1 MGNDQELLDHLKW
14 VMGEL
19 RQSREQLR
27 EVEDKAREPI
37 AIVGMAC
44 RFPGGVASPDDL
56 WRLLAA
62 GGDGISGFPEDRGWD
77 ESDSYFR
84 AGGFLSGAGE
94 FDPAFFGISPREAMA
109 MDPQQRLLLETS
121 WEVFERAGIDPDSLR
136 GSATGVFAGTNG
148 QDYLYRVGGE
158 APPESQAHLGTG
170 NAASVLSGRVSY
182 FFGFEGPAVTVDTAC
197 SSSLVALH
205 LAVQSLRSGECSL
218 ALAGGATVLSTPS
231 IFEEFARQGG
241 LASDGRCKSFSAAA
255 DGAGFSEGV
264 GILLVERLSDA
275 QRNGHQVLAVV
286 RGSAVNQDGASNG
299 LTAPN
304 GPSQQ
309 RVIRAA
315 LANAGLGLSDVDAV
329 EAHGTGTTL
338 GDPIEAQALLATYG
352 QGRERPLWLGSVKS
366 NIGHT
371 QAAAGVAGV
380 MKMVLALR
388 HGVLP
393 RSLHIDE
400 PSAHVDWS
408 DGAVELLTEARPW
421 PEGGQPRRAGVS
433 AFGIS
438 GTNAHV
444 IVEQAPEEPP
454 VESGRALGVVPWVL
468 SAQSPEALREQA
480 RRLVS
485 NVDDAAPADVGWSLA
500 VTRAAMECRAAVV
513 GTSRD
518 ELLAGVAAVAEGR
531 GATGTAAKGRT
542 AFIFSGQGSQ
552 RAGMGRELSDAFP
565 VFAQAFAEVC
575 AELDQHLDSPIQEAL
590 NDPDLVDQTGVTQP
604 GLFAFEV
611 ALFRLF
617 ESWGVCPDFVG
628 GHSIGELAAAHVAG
642 VMSLADASRLV
653 AARGRLMQALP
664 SGGVMLAVQASEGE
678 IQPQPGVAV
687 AAVNGPRSVVLSGDE
702 DAVSRWES
710 EGLRTKRLKVSHA
723 FHSHLMDGML
733 DEFRAVAEGVE
744 FSQPRIPMVSN
755 LTGELITEFSADY
768 WVRHVRDT
776 VRFCDGVRALEAN
789 GASRFVE
796 LGPSSTLTAMIE
808 DCVSDDAVLVAAL
821 RKDRPEP
828 RAAVEALA
836 ALHVH
841 GTPVDWPRFFG
852 GARRIDLP
860 TYAFQRQRY
869 WLEPASRPRSDLST
883 VDDWRYRIV
892 WKPLTLAATETISDT
907 WLVVVP
913 DGHAPWASALRG
925 RRLAVS
931 ATDTPETLAD
941 QVRQALSEGPV
952 TGVLSLLALDEH
964 PLPGYPEVPAGL
976 AATVALAQAL
986 TTIGSDTRLWA
997 VTQGAVSAGRG
1008 DTVSSTAQAAVWG
1021 LGRVAALEYPQLWG
1035 GLVDLPARVDEPVLA
1050 YLNAVLSGDEDQ
1062 VAIRAEGAFG
1072 RRLERAEAPAG
1083 ADRWVPRG
1091 TALVTG
1097 GTGALGARVARWLAG
1112 QGVEHLVL
1120 TSRRGRAAPGAAE
1133 LETELTALGARVTIA
1148 ACDVASRDAV
1158 RDLLAQ
1164 FPVTTVVH
1172 AAGAPD
1178 ATPFAESTPETLQ
1191 DVLAAK
1197 VRGAAN
1203 LDELLGD
1210 RQVDAFVVFSS
1221 IAAVWGSGNQAAYA
1235 AANAFLDALVEQRR
1249 ARGLAGTSVAWGP
1262 WAGGGMV
1269 NAEGA
1274 VQLRRRGLTPMAPGR
1289 TVAALQ
1295 QALESGEASVAIAD
1309 VDWELFAPAFTSG
1322 RPSPLLADLPE
1333 ARQEPA
1339 AGSDAA
1345 PLAGRLAGLTEGEQ
1359 DSVLLELVRT
1369 ETAKVLGHPGPD
1381 SVDPGR
1387 PFRELGFDSL
1397 MAVEFRNGLAAETG
1411 VRLPSTVVFD
1421 YPTPTAVAA
1430 RLREEVL
1437 GGQEQLAAPAPAVLA
1452 QDEPIAIVGMACRL
1466 PGGVATPDDL
1476 WRLVAD
1482 GVDAITEFPVDRGWD
1497 LDALYHPAPDHQ
1509 GTSYTRAGG
1518 FLRDAAE
1525 FDPDLFAISPRE
1537 ALAMDPQQ
1545 RLLLE
1550 TAWETFEQAGIDPR
1564 SLRGSRAGVFVGSGY
1579 SGYGHA
1585 AGTTA
1590 DEVAG
1595 HLLTGI
1601 ATSVLSGRVSY
1612 VFGLEGP
1619 AVTVDTACSSSL
1631 YALHMAAQ
1639 SLRSGEC
1646 TLALAGGVTVMSTPG
1661 TFVEFSRQRGLAPDG
1676 RCKPFAAAADG
1687 TGWSEGV
1694 GLLLVERLSDARRN
1708 GHPVLA
1714 VVRGTAVNQDGASN
1728 GLTAPNGPS
1737 QQRVIRAALANAGLN
1752 PSDVDAVEAHGT
1764 GTKLGDPIEAQA
1776 LLATYGK
1783 DREQPLWLGSV
1794 KSNIGHTQAAAGVA
1808 GVIKM
1813 VLALRHGMLPKSL
1826 HIDEPSPHVDWSAG
1840 AVELL
1845 AEPREWPAGNRPRR
1859 AAVSSFGISGTN
1871 AHVILEQGEE
1881 TGEPDRVPRDLPW
1894 VLSGKD
1900 RAALRAQAG
1909 RLAAHLRAEPDLHPA
1924 DVACSLATG
1933 RAGLEH
1939 RAVVFG
1945 DDYLSEV
1952 DALAAGGTIAV
1963 EGIAAAG
1970 KTAFLFAGQGAQR
1983 LGMGRELYQAH
1994 PAYAEAFDDVCARL
2008 DRHLGRPLRE
2018 IVFAEDGSA
2027 DAGLLDQTEYT
2038 QPALFAV
2045 EVALSRLLESWGVTP
2060 DFVGGHSIGELAAAH
2075 LAGVLSLD
2083 DAARLVA
2090 ARGRLMQALPGGAM
2104 AAVEAA
2110 EAEVL
2115 PLLAGKE
2122 TRIAIAAVNAPGSV
2136 VVSGDAEAVQEV
2148 VEHWQAR
2155 GRQAKRL
2162 RVSHA
2167 FHSPL
2172 MDGMLAEF
2180 RRIAETVEY
2189 RAPRIPV
2196 VSNVSGALVS
2206 EFSAEYW
2213 VRHVRAAVRFS
2224 DGVRAL
2230 ESAGVTRF
2238 VEIGPSSVLSAMVQD
2253 SLTGDDAVLI
2263 PVSRKDRTETRALT
2277 EAVAGLFAVGC
2288 PVDWTAFFAGTGARR
2303 VPLPTYAFQRRRYWL
2318 GGSPGT
2324 GEARQLGLAS
2334 ADHPLLGAALALPDS
2349 DGAVFTGRLS
2359 LETQPWLA
2367 GHAVLGSVLFP
2378 GTGFVELAVRA
2389 ADQVGCAVLDELVLE
2404 APLVLPERGGVQ
2416 VQLALGEADES
2427 GSRPLTVHSR
2437 PDTAEAMG
2445 GSWTRHA
2452 TGAVSPGGPEPS
2464 FTLAEWPPAE
2474 AKAVPVEDL
2483 YPRLAGMGLAYGP
2496 VFQGLTAAWKRGDE
2510 IFAEVALPE
2519 DVDAG
2524 SFGLHP
2530 ALLDSALH
2538 ALGTAPSGPDAGP
2551 AGLPFSWTGVT
2562 FLASGASALRVSLTP
2577 TGRDAVSLRLADRTG
2592 APVASIESLVLRPVS
2607 ADQLN
2612 GPSGFVDSLF
2622 GVEWA
2627 ETPVGEAVP
2636 TTDWAVLGELTLE
2649 IEANRYPDLAAL
2661 GDRAP
2666 EVVFASGASPA
2677 QTLALVQE
2685 WLGEER
2691 LAGSRLVVVTR
2702 GAVAVEPHAD
2712 VPDPAA
2718 AAVWGL
2724 VRSAQ
2729 AEHPGRFVLL
2739 DLDDSA
2745 ASLDRLS
2752 AALTSDEP
2760 QLALRDGVA
2769 RALRLARVP
2778 AGDGLALPSAQA
2790 WRLAVSEDRT
2800 LESLRLVECP
2810 EVLAPLETGQ
2820 VRISVRAAGVN
2831 FRDVLNALGMYPGD
2845 AGLPG
2850 IEGAGVVTE
2859 AGPDSAFAVGDRVMG
2874 LLAGSFGPVAVA
2886 DERLVTRIPAGW
2898 SFAEAAA
2905 TPLVF
2910 LTAYY
2915 ALRDL
2920 AGLRPGEAVLV
2931 QAAAGGV
2938 GMAAAQ
2944 LARHWGAE
2952 VYGTASPGKWD
2963 VLRASGFA
2971 DERVAS
2977 SRSVEFEEKFR
2988 AATGGAGMDVVLDS
3002 LAGEFVDA
3010 GLRLLPRGGRFVEMG
3025 KTDVRDP
3032 GEVADRYPG
3041 VAYRAF
3047 DLVEAGPERIQRML
3061 AELVGLFESGALRPL
3076 PVTTWDVRRAEDA
3089 FRFVSQARHVGK
3101 VVLTVPAGLAPEG
3114 TVLITGGTGALGGLV
3129 ARHVVAA
3136 HGIRHLVLTSRR
3148 GQDAPGAAEL
3158 TAELTG
3164 LGAEVT
3170 VAACD
3175 AADRAALARLLDAI
3189 PAEHPLTG
3197 VVHTAGVLDDGVIES
3212 LTPQRLETVARPK
3225 ADAAL
3230 ILDELT
3236 REHDLRAFV
3245 LFSSVAGLLGGTGQG
3260 NYAAANA
3267 FLDALAQQRRAQ
3279 GRPAVSV
3286 TWGPWSRGMV
3296 GDLSEADVARMA
3308 RGGMFPLSDDDGL
3321 ALFDQAL
3328 RSDRALLAPMTV
3340 DLATVTG
3347 QSAGKVPA
3355 AFRGLVRGPARRKA
3369 AAGNAMA
3376 GESGLREQLAG
3387 RSRDEQERALVSVVR
3402 EETARVLGHPS
3413 PESIEVTRAFRE
3425 MGFDSLTAVE
3435 FRNRLK
3441 NTTGV
3446 RLPATTVFDYPTPL
3460 AVAGHLRTELFG
3472 AGDDIVAAASAEA
3485 ASDEPIA
3492 IVAMGCRFPGG
3503 VSSPEELWDLVALGS
3518 DAISGFPRGRGWDV
3532 EALYDPDPDHRG
3544 TSYTREG
3551 GFIEAAADFDPL
3563 FFGVSPREALAMDPQ
3578 QRLLLE
3584 TSWEVFERAGITPE
3598 TLRSSK
3604 TGVFVGAGYSGYGD
3618 FDQSPD
3624 EVDGYLLTG
3633 NAASVLSG
3641 RLSYVFGFEG
3651 PAVTVDTACSSS
3663 LVALHLAVQSLRSG
3677 ECSLALAGGATVMS
3691 SPDLFKEFSRQRGL
3705 APDGRCKPFAEAA
3718 DGTGW
3723 GEGVGLLLVER
3734 LSDAQRNGH
3743 QVLAVVRGSAVNQDG
3758 ASNGLTAPNGPSQQR
3773 VIRAALANA
3782 GLKPSDV
3789 DAVEAHGTGTTLGD
3803 PIEAQALLATY
3814 GQNREQPLWLG
3825 SIKSNIGH
3833 TQAAAGV
3840 AGVLKMV
3847 LAMRH
3852 GVLPRSLHL
3861 DEPSSQVD
3869 WSAGAV
3875 ELLAEAR
3882 DWPETDRPRRAGVS
3896 SFGISGTNAHVV
3908 LEHVPGDSA
3917 AVEPERELSV
3927 VPWVFSGATPDAV
3940 REQARKLA
3948 ARVRAD
3954 DDVSPVDVAFSLATT
3969 RSALACRTS
3978 VAGRDRDE
3986 LLRGADAVADGEL
3999 PVAASAGSGDVVFVF
4014 PGQGSQWVGM
4024 ALELLE
4030 SSPVFAARLAECA
4043 AALESFVDWSLL
4055 DVLRGPSLERL
4066 DVVQPVLWAVM
4077 VSLAEMW
4084 RANGVRPAA
4093 VVGHSQGE
4101 IAAAVVAGGLSLQDG
4116 ARVVALRSKALTVLS
4131 GRGGMVSVAEPVGKL
4146 RERLDPRVSV
4156 AAVNGPGSVV
4166 VSGDPDAL
4174 DELIAACERD
4184 GVRAR
4189 RVPVD
4194 YASHS
4199 AQVEQ
4204 IEAELREL
4212 LAPVSP
4218 RTAEI
4223 PFCSTV
4229 TGELIDTAAMDA
4241 GYWYRN
4247 LRNTVEFEKA
4257 TRKLLADGYRVF
4269 VEVSPH
4275 PVLVPGLQDTIDS
4288 TDTAA
4293 AAAGTLRRDEGGL
4306 DRFTVSLGEVFA
4318 RGGTVDWEV
4327 FFAGTGA
4334 RKVDLPTYPFQRQ
4347 RYWLNTVAASGDV
4360 RGLGLTVAGHPLL
4373 GAATGLPESDG
4384 TLFTGR
4390 ISLETQPW
4398 LADHAVLGAVLF
4410 PGTGFLELALQ
4421 AGDQV
4426 GCDVL
4431 EELTL
4436 EAPLVLPETGG
4447 VQLQVVLG
4455 GPGDSGARSLSVYSR
4470 TEGHADLGEA
4480 WVRHAT
4486 GVVRA
4491 GSGTPSFDLAAWP
4504 PPEAASVEIN
4514 GLYDR
4519 LAGFGL
4525 DYGPVFQGL
4534 TAAWQRGDEIFG
4546 EVRTDA
4552 TGAFGIHP
4560 ALLDSAL
4567 HALGLSGEPRP
4578 GETRLPFAWTGVK
4591 LFAAGAAELRVKIT
4605 PAGADGVAL
4614 RIADGTG
4621 APVLSAD
4628 SLVLR
4633 PVSAGQV
4640 RAARPD
4646 GADSL
4651 FRLNWTELSGAAA
4664 DGKPRL
4670 AVLGEQ
4676 IGRLKGLFGL
4686 SGVEVV
4692 HCADVTALAEI
4703 PDFVLVD
4710 CSATSAHTAVRE
4722 ALALVQAWLADE
4734 RLSAARLVFVTRGT
4748 ADDLAGAAVS
4758 GLIRSAQSEHPGRF
4772 VLLDLDDDDASL
4784 RKLPAALA
4792 HDEPRLALRGGGIQ
4806 APRLGRLPKPATQ
4819 DPVFDPAGTVL
4830 ITGGTGTLGG
4840 LVARHLVAAHDVRR
4854 LVLASRRGISAPGA
4868 AELAAELSSLGAEVE
4883 VAACDAADRTALAEL
4898 LAKIPA
4904 EHPLTGVVHT
4914 AGVLDDGVVEA
4925 LTPERLDAV
4934 LRPKVDAA
4942 LNLHELTEN
4951 AELGAFVLFS
4961 SLAGVLGAP
4970 GQGSYAAA
4978 NAFLDALAQ
4987 HRRTLGKPA
4996 VSVGWGLWEQ
5006 ASEMTGGLA
5015 TAEVDRMRRAGLAPL
5030 SAADGIAMFDA
5041 ALGADEAIVAAAHLD
5056 IAPLRR
5062 RPGGIPAILRSLV
5075 RVPSARAARNDPG
5088 SAAELR
5094 DRLAA
5099 LPEAAERETALVEIV
5114 QTQVAG
5120 VLGFETADAVDAGR
5134 AFSEIGFDSLTALE
5148 LRNRLN
5154 AVTGLRL
5161 PATLV
5166 FDYPTPAALAKHLL
5180 AELVPDLSGD
5190 RSEDRI
5196 RHLLLTVPLTRLR
5209 DAGVLDTLLELA
5221 GARPDPVVPE
5231 EEGDSIESMDASS
5244 LIDLVLHNPDHQ
5256 GFPGEG
5262 QYGDE

>member
-1 MGNDQELLDHLKW
+1 M
-14 VMGEL
+14 MGEL
-19 RQSREQLR
+19 RQSRERLR

-56 WRLLAA
+56 WRMLADGA
-62 GGDGISGFPEDRGWD
+62 DGISGFPEDRGWD
-77 ESDSYFR
+77 PADFYHPE
-84 AGGFLSGAGE
+84 GGFLSGAGE

-109 MDPQQRLLLETS
+109 MDPQQRLVLETS
-121 WEVFERAGIDPDSLR
+121 WEAIERAGIAPDSLR

-205 LAVQSLRSGECSL
+205 LAVQSLRAGECSL
-218 ALAGGATVLSTPS
+218 ALAGGVTVLSTPA

-241 LASDGRCKSFSAAA
+241 LASDGRCKSFSEAA

-315 LANAGLGLSDVDAV
+315 LANAGLGMSDVDAV

-380 MKMVLALR
+380 MKMVLAMR

-393 RSLHIDE
+393 KSLHVDE
-400 PSAHVDWS
+400 PSSHVDWS
-408 DGAVELLTEARPW
+408 DGAVELLAESRPW
-421 PEGGQPRRAGVS
+421 PEADQPRRAGVS

-444 IVEQAPEEPP
+444 IVEQAPEETVAEP
-454 VESGRALGVVPWVL
+454 GRELGVVPWVL
-468 SAQSPEALREQA
+468 SARNPEALREQA

-485 NVDDAAPADVGWSLA
+485 SVDDASPVDVGWSLA
-500 VTRAAMECRAAVV
+500 TTRAALEYRAAVV
-513 GTSRD
+513 GADRD
-518 ELLAGVAAVAEGR
+518 ELLTGVAALAEGR
-531 GATGTAAKGRT
+531 GVTGMAAKGRT
-542 AFIFSGQGSQ
+542 AFVFSGQGSQ
-552 RAGMGRELSDAFP
+552 RAGMGRELVEAFP
-565 VFAQAFAEVC
+565 VFAQAFTEVC
-575 AELDQHLDSPIQEAL
+575 DELDRHLDAPVRDVVWGD
-590 NDPDLVDQTGVTQP
+590 DPGLVDETGVAQP

-617 ESWGVCPDFVG
+617 ESWGATPDFVG

-642 VMSLADASRLV
+642 VLSLADAAKLV

-664 SGGVMLAVQASEGE
+664 AGGVMLAVQASEDE
-678 IQPQPGVAV
+678 VQPGPGVSI
-687 AAVNGPRSVVLSGDE
+687 AAVNGPDSVVLSGDE
-702 DAVSRWES
+702 EAVSRWES
-710 EGLRTKRLKVSHA
+710 KGPRTKRLRVSHA

-733 DEFRAVAEGVE
+733 EEFRAVAEGIE
-744 FSQPRIPMVSN
+744 FGQPRIPVVSN
-755 LTGELITEFSADY
+755 LTGELVSEFSADY

-776 VRFCDGVRALEAN
+776 VRFYDGVRALEAS
-789 GASRFVE
+789 GVTRFVE
-796 LGPSSTLTAMIE
+796 IGPSSTLTAMIQ
-808 DCVSDDAVLVAAL
+808 DCLAADAVLVPAM
-821 RKDRPEP
+821 RKNRPEP
-828 RAAVEALA
+828 QSAVEAVA

-841 GTPVDWPRFFG
+841 GTPVDWHQFFEG
-852 GARRIDLP
+852 TGARRIDLP
-860 TYAFQRQRY
+860 TYAFQRQSY
-869 WLEPASRPRSDLST
+869 WLEPVKRNQDSVST
-883 VDDWRYRIV
+883 VDQWRYRIT
-892 WKPLTLAATETISDT
+892 WKPLTPAPAETISDT
-907 WLVVVP
+907 WLVLVP
-913 DGHAPWASALRG
+913 EGQPEDWTAGLPA
-925 RRLAVS
+925 RRLVVS
-931 ATDTPETLAD
+931 ATDAPDVLAD
-941 QVRQALSEGPV
+941 QLRQAIAEGPV
-952 TGVLSLLALDEH
+952 TGVLSLLALDEQ

-986 TTIGSDTRLWA
+986 TTIGSDARLWA
-997 VTQGAVSAGRG
+997 VTRGAVSVGRG

-1021 LGRVAALEYPQLWG
+1021 LGRVAALEHPQLWG
-1035 GLVDLPARVDEPVLA
+1035 GLVDLPDRVDEPVLA
-1050 YLNAVLSGDEDQ
+1050 HLNAVLSGEEDQ
-1062 VAIRAEGAFG
+1062 VAIRADGVFG
-1072 RRLERAEAPAG
+1072 RRLERAEAPADS
-1083 ADRWVPRG
+1083 DRWVPRG

-1097 GTGALGARVARWLAG
+1097 GTGALGARVARWLAA

-1120 TSRRGRAAPGAAE
+1120 TSRRGREAPGAAE
-1133 LETELTALGARVTIA
+1133 LEAELTALGARVTIA
-1148 ACDVASRDAV
+1148 ACDVASRAAV
-1158 RDLLAQ
+1158 EDLLAQ
-1164 FPVTTVVH
+1164 FPVTAVVH

-1178 ATPFAESTPETLQ
+1178 STPFTESTPANLQ
-1191 DVLAAK
+1191 EVLAAK

-1210 RQVDAFVVFSS
+1210 RQLDAFVVFSS

-1249 ARGLAGTSVAWGP
+1249 DRGLAGTAVAWGP

-1274 VQLRRRGLTPMAPGR
+1274 VQLRRRGLAPMAPGR
-1289 TVAALQ
+1289 TIAALQ
-1295 QALESGEASVAIAD
+1295 QALESADASVAIAD
-1309 VDWELFAPAFTSG
+1309 VDWELFAPSFTSG
-1322 RPSPLLADLPE
+1322 RPSPLLSDLPE
-1333 ARQEPA
+1333 VRQVLTEPA
-1339 AGSDAA
+1339 AGSGSS
-1345 PLAGRLAGLTEGEQ
+1345 PLAGRLAGLTAGEQ

-1369 ETAKVLGHPGPD
+1369 ETAKVLGHPGPG
-1381 SVDPGR
+1381 SVDPAR

-1421 YPTPTAVAA
+1421 HPTPTAVAA
-1430 RLREEVL
+1430 CLREEVL
-1437 GGQEQLAAPAPAVLA
+1437 GGEEQVVAPVVTVAA

-1482 GVDAITEFPVDRGWD
+1482 GVDAISEFPVDRGWD
-1497 LDALYHPAPDHQ
+1497 LDALYHPAPEHQ

-1518 FLRDAAE
+1518 FLSDAAE
-1525 FDPDLFAISPRE
+1525 FDPGLFAISPRE

-1601 ATSVLSGRVSY
+1601 ATSVLSGRLSY

-1661 TFVEFSRQRGLAPDG
+1661 TFVEFSRQRGLAADG

-1708 GHPVLA
+1708 GHEVLA
-1714 VVRGTAVNQDGASN
+1714 VLRGSAVNQDGASN

-1737 QQRVIRAALANAGLN
+1737 QQRVIRAALANAGLK

-1783 DREQPLWLGSV
+1783 DREQPLWLGSI

-1808 GVIKM
+1808 GVMKM
-1813 VLALRHGMLPKSL
+1813 ILAMRHGVLPKSL

-1845 AEPREWPAGNRPRR
+1845 AESREWPDGNRPRR

-1881 TGEPDRVPRDLPW
+1881 TGGGEPDRTPRDLPW

-1900 RAALRAQAG
+1900 RSALRAQAE
-1909 RLAAHLRAEPDLHPA
+1909 RLAAHIRANPALHPA
-1924 DVACSLATG
+1924 DVAYSLATG

-1945 DDYLSEV
+1945 DEYLSEV
-1952 DALAAGGTIAV
+1952 DTLAEGGTVAV
-1963 EGIAAAG
+1963 EGIAVAG

-1983 LGMGRELYQAH
+1983 LGMGRELYRTY
-1994 PAYAEAFDDVCARL
+1994 PGYAEAFDDVCARL

-2018 IVFAEDGSA
+2018 IMFAEDGSA
-2027 DAGLLDQTEYT
+2027 EAGLLDQTEYT

-2045 EVALSRLLESWGVTP
+2045 EVALARLLESWGVTP

-2075 LAGVLSLD
+2075 VAGVLSLD

-2090 ARGRLMQALPGGAM
+2090 ARGRLMQELPGGAM

-2115 PLLAGKE
+2115 PLLAGRE
-2122 TRIAIAAVNAPGSV
+2122 AAIAAVNAPGSV
-2136 VVSGDAEAVQEV
+2136 VVSGEESAVQEV
-2148 VEHWQAR
+2148 VEYWQAR

-2180 RRIAETVEY
+2180 RRVAETVEY

-2196 VSNVSGALVS
+2196 VSNVSGQLVS

-2213 VRHVRAAVRFS
+2213 VQHVRAAVRFS

-2230 ESAGVTRF
+2230 ESAGVSRF

-2253 SLTGDDAVLI
+2253 SLAGDDAVLI
-2263 PVSRKDRTETRALT
+2263 PLSRKDRTEGRALT
-2277 EAVAGLFAVGC
+2277 EAVAGLFAAGC

-2334 ADHPLLGAALALPDS
+2334 AEHPLLGAALALPDS
-2349 DGAVFTGRLS
+2349 DGVVFTGRLS

-2378 GTGFVELAVRA
+2378 GTGFVELAVQA
-2389 ADQVGCAVLDELVLE
+2389 ADQVGCGVLDELILE

-2416 VQLALGEADES
+2416 LRLVLAEADES
-2427 GSRPLTVHSR
+2427 GSRALAVHSR
-2437 PDTAEAMG
+2437 PDDPAAADALG
-2445 GSWTRHA
+2445 GPWTRHA
-2452 TGAVSPGGPEPS
+2452 TGSVSPGGPEPS
-2464 FTLAEWPPAE
+2464 FALTEWPPAE
-2474 AKAVPVEDL
+2474 AEAVPVEDL
-2483 YPRLAGMGLAYGP
+2483 YPRLAGVGLEYGP

-2530 ALLDSALH
+2530 ALLDAALH
-2538 ALGTAPSGPDAGP
+2538 ALGAAPAGPEAGP

-2577 TGRDAVSLRLADRTG
+2577 TGSDAVALRLADGTG

-2612 GPSGFVDSLF
+2612 RSTGFVDSLF
-2622 GVEWA
+2622 GLEWA
-2627 ETPVGEAVP
+2627 ETPVGEAGE
-2636 TTDWAVLGELTLE
+2636 TSWAVLGELAL
-2649 IEANRYPDLAAL
+2649 AVDADRYPEVAAL
-2661 GDRAP
+2661 ADVAP
-2666 EVVFASGASPA
+2666 EIVFASGASPA
-2677 QTLALVQE
+2677 QVLTLIQS
-2685 WLGEER
+2685 WLSEER
-2691 LAGSRLVVVTR
+2691 LAGSRLVVVTQ
-2702 GAVAVEPHAD
+2702 GAVAVEPHAEVRD
-2712 VPDPAA
+2712 RTA

-2739 DLDDSA
+2739 DLDDSPG
-2745 ASLDRLS
+2745 SLDRLP
-2752 AALTSDEP
+2752 AALALDEP
-2760 QLALRDGVA
+2760 QLSLRDGVV
-2769 RALRLARVP
+2769 RAPRLTRVP
-2778 AGDGLALPSAQA
+2778 AEDGLVPPSGQP

-2820 VRISVRAAGVN
+2820 VRIAVRAAGVN

-2874 LLAGSFGPVAVA
+2874 LLTGSFGPVAVA
-2886 DERLVTRIPAGW
+2886 DERLVTRVPAGW

-2952 VYGTASPGKWD
+2952 VFGTASPGKWD
-2963 VLRASGFA
+2963 VLRANGFA
-2971 DERVAS
+2971 DERLAS

-2988 AATGGAGMDVVLDS
+2988 TATGGAGMDVVLDS

-3025 KTDVRDP
+3025 KTDVREP
-3032 GEVADRYPG
+3032 GQVAEQYAG

-3047 DLVEAGPERIQRML
+3047 DLVEAGPERIQQML
-3061 AELVGLFESGALRPL
+3061 AELVGLFESGAIRPL

-3101 VVLTVPAGLAPEG
+3101 VVLTVPAALAPEG

-3129 ARHVVAA
+3129 ARHLVAG

-3158 TAELTG
+3158 TDELAA

-3175 AADRAALARLLDAI
+3175 AADRDALAQLLDAI

-3212 LTPQRLETVARPK
+3212 LTPQRLDTVTRPK

-3230 ILDELT
+3230 ILHELT
-3236 REHDLRAFV
+3236 REHDLGAFV

-3279 GRPAVSV
+3279 GLPAVSV

-3296 GDLSEADVARMA
+3296 GELSEADIARMA
-3308 RGGMFPLSDDDGL
+3308 RGGMFPLSDADGL
-3321 ALFDQAL
+3321 ALFDRAL

-3340 DLATVTG
+3340 DLATITD
-3347 QSAGKVPA
+3347 QSAGKAPA
-3355 AFRGLVRGPARRKA
+3355 AFRGLVRAPARRKA
-3369 AAGNAMA
+3369 AAGNGRI
-3376 GESGLREQLAG
+3376 GESALRERLLG
-3387 RSRDEQERALVSVVR
+3387 LSPDERERALVSIVR

-3441 NTTGV
+3441 NTTGI

-3472 AGDDIVAAASAEA
+3472 AEDEIVATASTAASV
-3485 ASDEPIA
+3485 DEPIA
-3492 IVAMGCRFPGG
+3492 IVAMGCRYPGG
-3503 VSSPEELWDLVALGS
+3503 VSSPEDLWELVASGS
-3518 DAISGFPRGRGWDV
+3518 DAISGFPDGRGWDV

-3544 TSYTREG
+3544 TTYTREG
-3551 GFIEAAADFDPL
+3551 GFIQAAADFDPL

-3598 TLRSSK
+3598 SLRSSK

-3691 SPDLFKEFSRQRGL
+3691 SPELFKEFSRQRGL

-3773 VIRAALANA
+3773 VIRSALASA

-3789 DAVEAHGTGTTLGD
+3789 DAVEAHGTGTRLGD

-3814 GQNREQPLWLG
+3814 GQDREQPLWLG

-3833 TQAAAGV
+3833 TQSAAGV
-3840 AGVLKMV
+3840 AGVMKMV

-3852 GVLPRSLHL
+3852 GILPRSLHL

-3882 DWPETDRPRRAGVS
+3882 DWPEADRPRRAGVS

-3908 LEHVPGDSA
+3908 LEHVPDDSA
-3917 AVEPERELSV
+3917 AVEPGRELSV
-3927 VPWVFSGATPDAV
+3927 VPWVLSAATPEAV
-3940 REQARKLA
+3940 RDQARKLA

-3954 DDVSPVDVAFSLATT
+3954 EDVSTVDVAFSLATA
-3969 RSALACRTS
+3969 RSALARRVA

-3986 LLRGADAVADGEL
+3986 LLRGIDAVADGAL
-3999 PVAASAGSGDVVFVF
+3999 PVATSGGSGDVVFVF
-4014 PGQGSQWVGM
+4014 PGQGSQWAGM
-4024 ALELLE
+4024 ALGLLE
-4030 SSPVFAARLAECA
+4030 SSPVFAERLNECA

-4055 DVLRGPSLERL
+4055 DVLRDGASLERL
-4066 DVVQPVLWAVM
+4066 YVVQPVLWAVM
-4077 VSLAEMW
+4077 VSLAEVW
-4084 RANGVRPAA
+4084 KAHGVRPAA

-4131 GRGGMVSVAEPVGKL
+4131 GKGGMVSVVEPVEKV
-4146 RERLDPRVSV
+4146 RARLGDRLSV

-4189 RVPVD
+4189 KVPVD

-4199 AQVEQ
+4199 VHVEQ
-4204 IEAELREL
+4204 IEAELLDL

-4218 RTAEI
+4218 TSAEI

-4229 TGELIDTAAMDA
+4229 TGEPLDTAVMDA
-4241 GYWYRN
+4241 EYWYRN

-4257 TRKLLADGYRVF
+4257 TRKLLSDGYRVF
-4269 VEVSPH
+4269 VEISPH
-4275 PVLVPGLQDTIDS
+4275 PVLVQGLQETIDD
-4288 TDTAA
+4288 TDTTAA
-4293 AAAGTLRRDEGGL
+4293 AVGTLRRDEGGL
-4306 DRFTVSLGEVFA
+4306 DRFTASLGEVFA
-4318 RGGTVDWEV
+4318 HGGAVDWEV
-4327 FFAGTGA
+4327 FFAETGA
-4334 RKVDLPTYPFQRQ
+4334 RKVDLPTYAFQRQ
-4347 RYWLNTVAASGDV
+4347 RYWLEPVAARGDV
-4360 RGLGLTVAGHPLL
+4360 RSLGLTESGHPLL

-4410 PGTGFLELALQ
+4410 PGTGFVELALQ

-4436 EAPLVLPETGG
+4436 ETPLVLPETGG
-4447 VQLQVVLG
+4447 VQVQVVLG
-4455 GPGDSGARSLSVYSR
+4455 GADDSGARSLSVYSR

-4486 GVVRA
+4486 GVVRTDA
-4491 GSGTPSFDLAAWP
+4491 GTPSFELAEWP
-4504 PPEAASVEIN
+4504 PPGSAPVDVT

-4534 TAAWQRGDEIFG
+4534 TAAWRRGDEIFG
-4546 EVRTDA
+4546 EVRLGTDA
-4552 TGAFGIHP
+4552 GAFGIHP
-4560 ALLDSAL
+4560 ALLDAAL

-4578 GETRLPFAWTGVK
+4578 GETRLPFAWTGIK
-4591 LFAAGAAELRVKIT
+4591 LFASGAAELRVKLS

-4614 RIADGTG
+4614 EIADGTG

-4651 FRLNWTELSGAAA
+4651 FRLNWTDLSGAAA
-4664 DGKPRL
+4664 DGKLRL
-4670 AVLGEQ
+4670 TVLGEQ

-4686 SGVEVV
+4686 SGVEVD
-4692 HCADVTALAEI
+4692 HCADLTALAEI
-4703 PDFVLVD
+4703 PDFVLVEGGTT
-4710 CSATSAHTAVRE
+4710 AAHNAVRD
-4722 ALALVQAWLADE
+4722 ALALVQTWLADE
-4734 RLSAARLVFVTRGT
+4734 RLSAARLVFVTHGA
-4748 ADDLAGAAVS
+4748 ADDLAGAAVQ
-4758 GLIRSAQSEHPGRF
+4758 GLVRSAQSEHPGRF

-4792 HDEPRLALRGGGIQ
+4792 HDEPQLALRGGSIQ
-4806 APRLGRLPKPATQ
+4806 APRLGRLPKPAAQ
-4819 DPVFDPAGTVL
+4819 APVFDPVGTVL

-4840 LVARHLVAAHDVRR
+4840 LVARHLVAAHDVRH
-4854 LVLASRRGISAPGA
+4854 LVLASRRGIAAPGA
-4868 AELAAELSSLGAEVE
+4868 VELVAELGALGAEVT
-4883 VAACDAADRTALAEL
+4883 VAGCDAADRDALADL
-4898 LAKIPA
+4898 LANIPA

-4914 AGVLDDGVVEA
+4914 AGVLDDGVVES
-4925 LTPERLDAV
+4925 LTPERLAAV
-4934 LRPKVDAA
+4934 LRPKADAA
-4942 LNLHELTEN
+4942 LNLHELTKN

-4987 HRRTLGKPA
+4987 HRRGLGQPA
-4996 VSVGWGLWEQ
+4996 VSVAWGLWEQ
-5006 ASEMTGGLA
+5006 TSEMTGGLG

-5030 SAADGIAMFDA
+5030 SAEDGIALFDA

-5056 IAPLRR
+5056 VAPFRT
-5062 RPGGIPAILRSLV
+5062 RPGGVPAILRNLV
-5075 RVPSARAARNDPG
+5075 RVPAARAAKADLD
-5088 SAAELR
+5088 SVDALR
-5094 DRLAA
+5094 DRLAG
-5099 LPEAAERETALVEIV
+5099 LSEAVEQEAVLVEIV

-5120 VLGFETADAVDAGR
+5120 VLGFGGADEVDADR

-5154 AVTGLRL
+5154 AVTALKL

-5166 FDYPTPAALAKHLL
+5166 FDYPTPAALAKHLRT
-5180 AELVPDLSGD
+5180 ELVPDLPGD

-5221 GARPDPVVPE
+5221 GARPDPVAGE
-5231 EEGDSIESMDASS
+5231 EKGDSIESMDASS
-5244 LIDLVLHNPDHQ
+5244 LIDLVLHDPGKED
-5256 GFPGEG
+5256 FPGEG
-5262 QYGDE
+5262 RAGDE